1 MPGAFGG
8 TLLKS
13 AGKSRM
19 GAGPSLSAA
28 GRYSAAGSSYG
39 PSSSLTDDW
48 EEDAALA
55 RRLQDEED
63 TYSGVTTDD
72 DASLALA
79 RRLQDEDEAASR
91 GAGWD
96 GPHADEDP
104 SCWDQESLSLARRI
118 HADEDA
124 ALRLQEMDRQRIQ
137 EADEAALGQVT
148 ERDRRAQERRLRQ
161 LTSRRRCISWARA
174 LSRSGASRK
183 PSTPNARGSRSQQ
196 DAKFSALGE
205 PPARRLAPAP
215 LQSHSSSSASSTPLW
230 QEAYRLAEQLQ
241 SSEPYAHRQQAA
253 HQLSSTLARLHASAP
268 LDALELL
275 RHLEAVGRTSGASIV
290 LSLLELAADAAAAQP
305 ADSVTVQLVLSCLT
319 NMSVGSGVDAILRDG
334 RAVQMILSA
343 LVSAD
348 QRTREF
354 SLACA
359 YNLASTTERR
369 LAHFRAALLDS
380 LASPAV
386 QPSLKRAAR
395 QGSAQAAM
403 HAQVVLNYTL
413 ERRAQLARGARS
425 SKEGAV
431 ASPLVDLTAG
441 RAQGFDQAEDGPMS
455 ADATFVDAG
464 SSDEEVDGAA
474 ADAMGGL
481 RLGGR
486 MRRPGGGYNLVLAV
500 IAPDW
505 AVDVSCIEHP
515 EEPVVSAVAT
525 IASPAEPVVSA
536 VATLASPAHTAQT
549 TTETTTETTTAASSG
564 WALPSSSSLER
575 LPRRQVSPPRRRVAS
590 VCREGHAPSVGCAV
604 RAAGTAG
611 QVEPPE
617 AAATEGTGEAA
628 TRSRR
633 NEEDIPL
640 LGAPRTK
647 SAVDAADA
655 AEALGDKIGLG
666 LSSAPLS
673 ALASGLSSNRCYS
686 SLKTIDLD

>member
-39 PSSSLTDDW
+39 PTSSLTDDW

-174 LSRSGASRK
+174 LSRSGASSK
-183 PSTPNARGSRSQQ
+183 PSTPNARGSRSHQ

-230 QEAYRLAEQLQ
+230 QEAYRLVEQLQ
-241 SSEPYAHRQQAA
+241 GSEPYAHRQQAA

-275 RHLEAVGRTSGASIV
+275 RHLEAVGRTSGASVV

-425 SKEGAV
+425 SREGAV

-515 EEPVVSAVAT
+515 EEPVVSAVAN
-525 IASPAEPVVSA
+525 
-536 VATLASPAHTAQT
+536 LASPAHTAQT
-549 TTETTTETTTAASSG
+549 TTETTTAACSSG
-564 WALPSSSSLER
+564 LALPSSSSLER

-647 SAVDAADA
+647 SAVDASDA
-655 AEALGDKIGLG
+655 VEALGDKIGLG

>member
-28 GRYSAAGSSYG
+28 GRSYSAAGSSYG

-63 TYSGVTTDD
+63 TAAYPGVTTDD
-72 DASLALA
+72 DASVALA

-91 GAGWD
+91 GVGWD

-124 ALRLQEMDRQRIQ
+124 ALRLQAMDRQRIQ

-174 LSRSGASRK
+174 LSRSGTSRK
-183 PSTPNARGSRSQQ
+183 PSTPNARGSRSHQ

-230 QEAYRLAEQLQ
+230 QEAYRLVEQLQ
-241 SSEPYAHRQQAA
+241 GSEPYAHRQQAA

-275 RHLEAVGRTSGASIV
+275 RHLEAVGRTSGASVV
-290 LSLLELAADAAAAQP
+290 LSLLDLAADAAAAQP
-305 ADSVTVQLVLSCLT
+305 TDSVTVQLVLSCLT

-425 SKEGAV
+425 SREGAV

-464 SSDEEVDGAA
+464 SSDEEVDSAA

-486 MRRPGGGYNLVLAV
+486 MRRAAGGYNLVLAV

-505 AVDVSCIEHP
+505 AVDVSCIEHT
-515 EEPVVSAVAT
+515 E
-525 IASPAEPVVSA
+525 EPVVSA

-549 TTETTTETTTAASSG
+549 TTETTTAACSSG

-604 RAAGTAG
+604 RAAGAAG

-647 SAVDAADA
+647 SAVDASDA

-666 LSSAPLS
+666 FSSAPLS

>member
-28 GRYSAAGSSYG
+28 GPSYSAAGSSYG
-39 PSSSLTDDW
+39 PCSSLTDDW

-63 TYSGVTTDD
+63 TASYSGVTTDD

-79 RRLQDEDEAASR
+79 RRLQDEDEAACR

-96 GPHADEDP
+96 GPHADEDH
-104 SCWDQESLSLARRI
+104 SGWDQESLSLARRI

-137 EADEAALGQVT
+137 KADEAALSQVT

-161 LTSRRRCISWARA
+161 LTSQRRCISWARA
-174 LSRSGASRK
+174 LSRSGTSRK
-183 PSTPNARGSRSQQ
+183 PSTPRARGPRSRQ

-230 QEAYRLAEQLQ
+230 QEAYRLVEQLR

-253 HQLSSTLARLHASAP
+253 HQLASTLARLHASAP

-275 RHLEAVGRTSGASIV
+275 RHLEAVGRANGASIV
-290 LSLLELAADAAAAQP
+290 LSLLDLAAEAAEAQP
-305 ADSVTVQLVLSCLT
+305 TDRVTVQLVLSCLT
-319 NMSVGSGVDAILRDG
+319 NMSVGSGVEAILRDG
-334 RAVQMILSA
+334 RAVQMILSN

-395 QGSAQAAM
+395 QGTAQAAM

-431 ASPLVDLTAG
+431 ASPLVDPTTG
-441 RAQGFDQAEDGPMS
+441 RAQGFDPAEDGPMS
-455 ADATFVDAG
+455 ADATLVDAG

-481 RLGGR
+481 RLSGR

-505 AVDVSCIEHP
+505 AIDVSCIEHP
-515 EEPVVSAVAT
+515 E
-525 IASPAEPVVSA
+525 EPVVSA

-549 TTETTTETTTAASSG
+549 TTVTTTAASSSG
-564 WALPSSSSLER
+564 LALPSSSSLER

-590 VCREGHAPSVGCAV
+590 LCREGQAPAVGCGV

-617 AAATEGTGEAA
+617 AAGAEGTGEAA
-628 TRSRR
+628 TRTRR

-647 SAVDAADA
+647 TKSAVNATDA
-655 AEALGDKIGLG
+655 AEALGDKTGPG

-673 ALASGLSSNRCYS
+673 ALVSGLSSSRCYS
-686 SLKTIDLD
+686 SLKTIE

>member
-13 AGKSRM
+13 AGKSRI

-28 GRYSAAGSSYG
+28 GRSYSAAGSSYG
-39 PSSSLTDDW
+39 PCSSLTDDW

-55 RRLQDEED
+55 RRLQDEEG
-63 TYSGVTTDD
+63 TASYSGVTTDD
-72 DASLALA
+72 GASLALA

-104 SCWDQESLSLARRI
+104 SGWDQESLSLVRRI

-161 LTSRRRCISWARA
+161 LTSQGRCISWARA
-174 LSRSGASRK
+174 LSRSGTSRK
-183 PSTPNARGSRSQQ
+183 PSTPNARGSRSRQ

-205 PPARRLAPAP
+205 PPARRLAPAS
-215 LQSHSSSSASSTPLW
+215 LQSPSSSSASSTPLW
-230 QEAYRLAEQLQ
+230 QEAYRLVEQLQ
-241 SSEPYAHRQQAA
+241 SSEPYAQRQQAA
-253 HQLSSTLARLHASAP
+253 HQLSSLLARLHASAP

-290 LSLLELAADAAAAQP
+290 LSLLELAADAAEAQP
-305 ADSVTVQLVLSCLT
+305 TDSVTVQLVLSCLT
-319 NMSVGSGVDAILRDG
+319 NMSVGSGVEAILRDG
-334 RAVQMILSA
+334 RAVQIILSG

-359 YNLASTTERR
+359 YNLANTTERR

-395 QGSAQAAM
+395 QGTAQTAM

-431 ASPLVDLTAG
+431 ASPLMDLTAG
-441 RAQGFDQAEDGPMS
+441 RAQDLDPAEDGPMS
-455 ADATFVDAG
+455 ADATLVDAG

-474 ADAMGGL
+474 AGAMGGL

-486 MRRPGGGYNLVLAV
+486 MRRPAGGYNLVLAV

-515 EEPVVSAVAT
+515 EQPV
-525 IASPAEPVVSA
+525 ISA
-536 VATLASPAHTAQT
+536 VATLASPAHIAQA
-549 TTETTTETTTAASSG
+549 TTEATTAACSSG
-564 WALPSSSSLER
+564 LALPPSSSLER

-590 VCREGHAPSVGCAV
+590 LYREGQAPSVGCGV

-617 AAATEGTGEAA
+617 AAATEGAGEAA
-628 TRSRR
+628 TRTRR

-647 SAVDAADA
+647 SAVAAIDD
-655 AEALGDKIGLG
+655 AEALGDKTGLG
-666 LSSAPLS
+666 ISSAPLS
-673 ALASGLSSNRCYS
+673 ALANGLSSNRCYS
-686 SLKTIDLD
+686 SLKTIE